1 MTNIIMKS
9 KDRILFDVVIRQDTK
24 DSFLSLSDLNEA
36 YIRAREINGWAEKDL
51 NHILQRDSNVER
63 IYYII
68 REQIFSEVDKTTKT
82 SFYENYPDYISFK
95 KVVDEI
101 GLPKVLKQLH
111 LYRMTGRGENRKVM
125 CNSYIWVLVAKEM
138 YEAADVC
145 RDTFN
150 QFLSDVKNAMS
161 KKPDS
166 SCKSSFTTEKCIT
179 GAHNTKYYH
188 PKVEEAINAGW
199 KTAKEMYEAA
209 YVGERTWRRFMA
221 DVKNAMSEKPNSRC
235 FTDDTAN
242 LVVKLGSSHKAYYH
256 PKVEEAFQLWL
267 KKNAMNAGGQRTEGS
282 IIKQDNQ
289 KDLFI
294 GCVATKGTPAEKRSL
309 AQHLMEMAD
318 QQELL
323 EQTNQQ
329 NQQLQLENQSMRNT
343 LQYDKVKGWYR
354 WSDLKRD
361 WKPHCDRLKKGNYE
375 TIFYEAG
382 LEYGKDYEEITFSG
396 YEFPTCMVS
405 PTAVPKL
412 ISYLHIF

>member
-1 MTNIIMKS
+1 MFELNKIES
-9 KDRILFDVVIRQDTK
+9 KPT
-24 DSFLSLSDLNEA
+24 
-36 YIRAREINGWAEKDL
+36 
-51 NHILQRDSNVER
+51 NVEEAINAGWR
-63 IYYII
+63 
-68 REQIFSEVDKTTKT
+68 T
-82 SFYENYPDYISFK
+82 
-95 KVVDEI
+95 
-101 GLPKVLKQLH
+101 
-111 LYRMTGRGENRKVM
+111 
-125 CNSYIWVLVAKEM
+125 AKEM
-138 YEAADVC
+138 YETCETSRQTWENFVADVRKATLQKQNSGC
-145 RDTFN
+145 EIG
-150 QFLSDVKNAMS
+150 
-161 KKPDS
+161 
-166 SCKSSFTTEKCIT
+166 FTTEKCIT
-179 GAHNTKYYH
+179 GPHNKKYYH
-188 PKVEEAINAGW
+188 PKFEEAFRLWLRRNAINAGGQRTEGSII
-199 KTAKEMYEAA
+199 KQEIHDIVDNSGYKYSKEDICSICNCSTRTFESFVPKVLA
-209 YVGERTWRRFMA
+209 ERDFIS
-221 DVKNAMSEKPNSRC
+221 V
-235 FTDDTAN
+235 
-242 LVVKLGSSHKAYYH
+242 GSSHKKLYTEQ
-256 PKVEEAFQLWL
+256 VLQQFQLWL

-343 LQYDKVKGWYR
+343 LQYDKVKGWYK

>member
-1 MTNIIMKS
+1 MFN
-9 KDRILFDVVIRQDTK
+9 
-24 DSFLSLSDLNEA
+24 LNL
-36 YIRAREINGWAEKDL
+36 I
-51 NHILQRDSNVER
+51 
-63 IYYII
+63 
-68 REQIFSEVDKTTKT
+68 TKT
-82 SFYENYPDYISFK
+82 EN
-95 KVVDEI
+95 
-101 GLPKVLKQLH
+101 
-111 LYRMTGRGENRKVM
+111 
-125 CNSYIWVLVAKEM
+125 
-138 YEAADVC
+138 
-145 RDTFN
+145 
-150 QFLSDVKNAMS
+150 
-161 KKPDS
+161 KP
-166 SCKSSFTTEKCIT
+166 
-179 GAHNTKYYH
+179 AN
-188 PKVEEAINAGW
+188 VEEAINAGW

-209 YVGERTWRRFMA
+209 DVCERTWSRFMA
-221 DVKNAMSEKPNSRC
+221 DVRKAISKKPDSGCRI
-235 FTDDTAN
+235 DPTAN

-256 PKVEEAFQLWL
+256 PKFEEAFRLWLRRNAINAGGQRTEGSVIKQEIHDIVDNSGYKYSKEDILSICNVGHTTFESFAHQLVGDRDFISVGSSHKRLYTETVLQQFQLWL

-294 GCVATKGTPAEKRSL
+294 GCVATKGSPAEKRSL

-343 LQYDKVKGWYR
+343 LQYDKVKDWYK

-412 ISYLHIF
+412 INYLHIF

>member
-1 MTNIIMKS
+1 MFNLEKTENKPTN
-9 KDRILFDVVIRQDTK
+9 
-24 DSFLSLSDLNEA
+24 
-36 YIRAREINGWAEKDL
+36 
-51 NHILQRDSNVER
+51 
-63 IYYII
+63 
-68 REQIFSEVDKTTKT
+68 
-82 SFYENYPDYISFK
+82 
-95 KVVDEI
+95 
-101 GLPKVLKQLH
+101 
-111 LYRMTGRGENRKVM
+111 
-125 CNSYIWVLVAKEM
+125 
-138 YEAADVC
+138 
-145 RDTFN
+145 
-150 QFLSDVKNAMS
+150 
-161 KKPDS
+161 
-166 SCKSSFTTEKCIT
+166 
-179 GAHNTKYYH
+179 
-188 PKVEEAINAGW
+188 VEEAINAGW
-199 KTAKEMYEAA
+199 KTAKEIYTTCETSRQTWENFVADIRKATLQKPDSSCKIGFTTEKCITGPHNKKYYHPKFEEAFQVWLRRNA
-209 YVGERTWRRFMA
+209 INAGGQRTEGSIIKQEIHDIVDNSGYKYTKEDICGICNVDEKTFRRFFEVVRL
-221 DVKNAMSEKPNSRC
+221 DSSTQPKIISELDFIS
-235 FTDDTAN
+235 
-242 LVVKLGSSHKAYYH
+242 VGSSHKKLYTET
-256 PKVEEAFQLWL
+256 VLQQFQLWL

-294 GCVATKGTPAEKRSL
+294 GCVATKGSPAEKRSL

-343 LQYDKVKGWYR
+343 LQYDKVKGWYK